1 MGGNYEKNM
10 YNQLCELME
19 KVNSLE
25 SAHKEDRKE
34 IHRLNCQVESLTK
47 ENQQLRATVKAQN
60 KELSD
65 LHLTCEKLQKENKIL
80 RKDNERMK
88 RILSNNSSN
97 SSKPPSSDGPE
108 KLKAPN
114 TYNSR
119 TKSKSSVGAQKGHQ
133 GKTVSGKD
141 VKELLL
147 NKKVKHE
154 VVKDIGDIN
163 QPYVSRYQLDLD
175 VVVVVKEI
183 RIHADKNGKYIIPE
197 EYRAEVAYGSC
208 VKSMVSTLYSECVVS
223 TDHITDFINSISGQ
237 VLSISTGT
245 VYNIC
250 KYFSKLCE
258 KQLSSIKDK
267 LLNSDVVCTDATY
280 VSMDGKQ
287 TYIRNFSTPT
297 VVLYAYQESKKIETL
312 KELPILPDYTGI
324 LIHDHET
331 ALYHFGTGHG
341 ECNVHL
347 LRYLKKNTQESNN
360 NWSRCL
366 SGLLS
371 CLNRFRNKCIS
382 LGKEAFVS
390 RFLGILKDT
399 KKSLNTDGFRIRLPK
414 TGLQKRKRQ
423 RFYADLTSTLKIT
436 CCFLAIL
443 GYTLMT
449 T

>member
-1 MGGNYEKNM
+1 M
-10 YNQLCELME
+10 
-19 KVNSLE
+19 
-25 SAHKEDRKE
+25 
-34 IHRLNCQVESLTK
+34 I
-47 ENQQLRATVKAQN
+47 
-60 KELSD
+60 
-65 LHLTCEKLQKENKIL
+65 
-80 RKDNERMK
+80 
-88 RILSNNSSN
+88 
-97 SSKPPSSDGPE
+97 
-108 KLKAPN
+108 
-114 TYNSR
+114 
-119 TKSKSSVGAQKGHQ
+119 
-133 GKTVSGKD
+133 
-141 VKELLL
+141 L

-183 RIHADKNGKYIIPE
+183 RIHADKNGRYIIPE

-258 KQLSSIKDK
+258 KQLSSIKDR
-267 LLNSDVVCTDATY
+267 LLNSDVICTEATY

-297 VVLYAYQESKKIETL
+297 AVLYAYQESKKIETL

-360 NWSRCL
+360 KWSRCL

-382 LGKEAFVS
+382 LGKEAFS
-390 RFLGILKDT
+390 CEQILRYSKRYKEIIEYGWFQNKTTKNRIAKKEEATLLRRLDKYIENHLLFLSDFRVYFDDNMSERDLRKCKNRQKMSG
-399 KKSLNTDGFRIRLPK
+399 GFRTEAGIKMYCNILSVVE
-414 TGLQKRKRQ
+414 TIKRRNKGIFNGIKDMFEGRPV
-423 RFYADLTSTLKIT
+423 FI
-436 CCFLAIL
+436 
-443 GYTLMT
+443 
-449 T
+449 